1 MRRGP
6 ADVPPIQDLV
16 EEVIATFRQ
25 LRVTAADIHGDGAP
39 MPGERGVLV
48 ELARQ
53 GPQTASG
60 MARKRGVSRQHVQVV
75 VNRFLERRLVELVEN
90 PEHRRSSLIRLTAL
104 GRKRVE
110 EMTRRERAAFR
121 ALRLDFSDSE
131 VEAARELLRSI
142 RRRLQ
147 DFRWDR
153 WRRQGLSRRRTRK

>member
-1 MRRGP
+1 MPRASADLP
-6 ADVPPIQDLV
+6 AIPDLV

-25 LRVTAADIHGDGAP
+25 LRVTAAEIHGDGAP

-60 MARKRGVSRQHVQVV
+60 MARKRGVSRQHVQAV
-75 VNRFLERRLVELVEN
+75 VNRFLARRLVELVEN
-90 PEHRRSSLIRLTAL
+90 PAHRRSPLVRLTAS

-110 EMTRRERAAFR
+110 EMARRERAAFR
-121 ALRLDFSDSE
+121 ALRLDFSGSE
-131 VEAARELLRSI
+131 VDAARELLRSI

-147 DFRWDR
+147 DFPWAR
-153 WRRQGLSRRRTRK
+153 WRRQGLPRRTRK